1 MHEFSVARALL
12 REVAAQAE
20 AHGAECVRVVN
31 VTVGVFSGVDADLL
45 RTAFEQLR
53 ENTCANGA
61 ELRIVH
67 TELIAA
73 CGGCGREFEVAG
85 FRFECPE
92 CGSGDVRILRGD
104 ELRLESLTMEAREPD
119 PCRAT

>member
-1 MHEFSVARALL
+1 MHEHSVARALL

-20 AHGAECVRVVN
+20 AHGAVCVRVVT
-31 VTVGVFSGVDADLL
+31 VTVGAFSGVEPELL
-45 RTAFEQLR
+45 QTAFEQLR
-53 ENTCANGA
+53 DDTCAAGA

-73 CGGCGREFEVAG
+73 CCACRREFEVAG

-119 PCRAT
+119 PCRST